1 MDKLFTKKRALYL
14 ITDRTISGLSHVEM
28 AERAIAG
35 GAKIIQMREK
45 LMQRKAIYEE
55 AKALRKITDMHD
67 VLLIIND
74 YVDVVFVVDA
84 DGVHLGQND
93 MPLKEARKILGPE
106 KIIGISTHNINEAL
120 KAEDDGADYI
130 GFGPIFHTRTKD
142 AGSPKGLEAL
152 QRLRPNIHIPLA
164 AVGGITMDSV
174 KAVMEA
180 GADAAAIASGILSA
194 SDIEG
199 KTREILS
206 IINKPQSSQ
215 RAERTG
221 ERTKVK
227 EW

>member
-14 ITDRTISGLSHVEM
+14 ITDRIVSGLSHVEM

-45 LMQRKAIYEE
+45 LMSRRDIYEE
-55 AKALRKITDMHD
+55 ATALRKITAMHD
-67 VLLIIND
+67 VLFIVND
-74 YVDVVFVVDA
+74 YVDVAFAVDA
-84 DGVHLGQND
+84 DGVHLGQDD

-106 KIIGISTHNINEAL
+106 KIIGISTHNLNEAL

-130 GFGPIFHTRTKD
+130 GFGPIFHTKTKD
-142 AGSPKGLEAL
+142 AGPPKGLEAL
-152 QRLRPNIHIPLA
+152 RRLRPHINIPIV

-180 GADAAAIASGILSA
+180 GADAVALASGIFSTP
-194 SDIEG
+194 DIEG

-206 IINKPQSSQ
+206 VIKNKPQSSQ
-215 RAERTG
+215 RTQRVRG
-221 ERTKVK
+221 GKL
-227 EW
+227 